1 MSSSSI
7 PAAPNEIRAVH
18 VLSCPRSKR
27 ARLPSAFH
35 VRPVGG
41 STYLP
46 CVKHSSHSKVIINS
60 PALVGH
66 NQLSWATPRLLIGR
80 QHATSAR
87 RGAPR
92 RVPLFKP
99 TPRLETPEKKSRTRL
114 LHSNREVRALVFPLL
129 PNYLRCVLRNMD
141 VRSVEAWSKDARRV
155 AALESQQQSPGE
167 EQQLEDSHYLPEL
180 TLVDSGSDPRAWLA
194 LAQPPGTCAAHAT
207 SSEYLQHSPC
217 PSTGSYH
224 GKQFCSFKQ
233 NLNATLGARVW
244 FNDTRL

>member
-1 MSSSSI
+1 M
-7 PAAPNEIRAVH
+7 H

-27 ARLPSAFH
+27 ARLPSAIH

-114 LHSNREVRALVFPLL
+114 LHSNREVRALVFPPSTKLSAVCFEEHGCPKCGSL
-129 PNYLRCVLRNMD
+129 EQRGAAGGCP
-141 VRSVEAWSKDARRV
+141 RV
-155 AALESQQQSPGE
+155 AAAEPRRGTAARRLALPAWTHTRGHRQRPTRLAGSRAASWHLRGTRHVLWVPAA
-167 EQQLEDSHYLPEL
+167 LTLPEYRFL
-180 TLVDSGSDPRAWLA
+180 PR
-194 LAQPPGTCAAHAT
+194 
-207 SSEYLQHSPC
+207 
-217 PSTGSYH
+217 
-224 GKQFCSFKQ
+224 
-233 NLNATLGARVW
+233 
-244 FNDTRL
+244 

>member
-1 MSSSSI
+1 M
-7 PAAPNEIRAVH
+7 
-18 VLSCPRSKR
+18 
-27 ARLPSAFH
+27 
-35 VRPVGG
+35 RPVGG

-66 NQLSWATPRLLIGR
+66 NQLSEATPRLLIGR

-99 TPRLETPEKKSRTRL
+99 TPRLETPEKESRTRL
-114 LHSNREVRALVFPLL
+114 LHSYREVRALAYPLL
-129 PNYLRCVLRNMD
+129 PSNYLRCVLGNMD
-141 VRSVEAWSKDARRV
+141 VRSVEDWSKGARRV

-167 EQQLEDSHYLPEL
+167 EQQLEESHYLPGL
-180 TLVDSGSDPRAWLA
+180 ALVDSSSDPRAWLA

-207 SSEYLQHSPC
+207 SSDYLQHSPC

-224 GKQFCSFKQ
+224 GKKM
-233 NLNATLGARVW
+233 
-244 FNDTRL
+244 